1 MLSVFKSKL
10 KTQNSKIKNPML
22 YFISNYSQKQLIS
35 SGSPFSGDVVP
46 ALKSLELHDLFGDIT
61 SIDSLSVSEVKTAG
75 PSGSQGVL
83 MSVGAKG
90 IRPDAA
96 RYLPEQQA
104 WKQVSS
110 AVWIGTDAGPVSG
123 GVQASGGRQSPDGAS
138 PTPERLARENCAVS
152 SFENVILADGNIWE
166 VPVIREPLDL
176 DGNLELSEFQQSNL
190 PSVFYRDVD
199 GRWRK
204 DVVERYRD
212 MWQKSR
218 ELFDKMMSGEGAYY
232 SELITFASQVLG
244 LRYRFNLLVHSRW
257 PEAFLTTDNVSKVC
271 HAAIGYGILKRHY
284 DDQKK
289 TQQTSA

>member
-1 MLSVFKSKL
+1 MLF
-10 KTQNSKIKNPML
+10 
-22 YFISNYSQKQLIS
+22 FISNYTQKQLIN
-35 SGSPFSGDVVP
+35 SGSPFSGDVVST
-46 ALKSLELHDLFGDIT
+46 LKALELHDLFGDVT
-61 SIDSLSVSEVKTAG
+61 SIDALSVAEIKTAG

-83 MSVGAKG
+83 LSVGAKG
-90 IRPDAA
+90 IRPDVA

-123 GVQASGGRQSPDGAS
+123 GAS
-138 PTPERLARENCAVS
+138 PLPERLARENCVVN

-166 VPVIREPLDL
+166 VPVIREPLDA
-176 DGNLELSEFQQSNL
+176 DGNLELTEYQQSNL

-199 GRWRK
+199 GNWRK

-244 LRYRFNLLVHSRW
+244 LKYRFNLLVHSRW

-271 HAAIGYGILKRHY
+271 HAAIGYGILKRHHE
-284 DDQKK
+284 DQKK
-289 TQQTSA
+289 TQLTST